1 MSFMAKLKRNNS
13 RKLNNFYLN
22 LAFEQ
27 AKINLGS
34 TRKNPSVGCVIE
46 KNGSIISSGI
56 TSLHG
61 RPHAEYNA
69 LNKNLNFKG
78 ANMFVT
84 LEPCSHYGKTPPC
97 TNIIKRKGIRRVFY
111 SLTDVDPRSK
121 EKANKVLKQKK
132 IITKNNLMKKF
143 GKNFYESYTRQHNQN
158 LPLID
163 GKIAIS
169 KDYFTISTKNKWITN
184 EHSRKIGNF
193 LRSNYNCIVS
203 TAKSINKDNSLLNC
217 RIPGLE
223 DRSPDLVIIDRKLIL
238 KKNLRIFS
246 NKTNRKIIIITSKV
260 DSKKQKW
267 FKNKNIKLIYLK
279 SMLSKSDF
287 NQIFQKLFVKGYNR
301 ILIEAG
307 LTFVNYLVINKFINN
322 LYVFSSHVKLKKVGY
337 NNVSNK
343 FLKKMKFRNK
353 VNINLGGNN
362 LYKEKII

>member
-1 MSFMAKLKRNNS
+1 MKANHKFFS
-13 RKLNNFYLN
+13 N
-22 LAFEQ
+22 LALNIAE
-27 AKINLGS
+27 NHLGKTS
-34 TRKNPSVGCVIE
+34 TNPSVGCVIV
-46 KNGSIISSGI
+46 KDNSVISSGI
-56 TSLHG
+56 TSING

-203 TAKSINKDNSLLNC
+203 TAKVCSGNK
-217 RIPGLE
+217 
-223 DRSPDLVIIDRKLIL
+223 
-238 KKNLRIFS
+238 
-246 NKTNRKIIIITSKV
+246 SKV
-260 DSKKQKW
+260 SVT
-267 FKNKNIKLIYLK
+267 LK
-279 SMLSKSDF
+279 VPSISP
-287 NQIFQKLFVKGYNR
+287 
-301 ILIEAG
+301 ILC
-307 LTFVNYLVINKFINN
+307 
-322 LYVFSSHVKLKKVGY
+322 VFS
-337 NNVSNK
+337 
-343 FLKKMKFRNK
+343 
-353 VNINLGGNN
+353 
-362 LYKEKII
+362 